1 MRSALS
7 FALLLGASEA
17 AAQGRG
23 FRCTDLP
30 EGQREELVETQ
41 VEPRLVWSP
50 EAEPEVRAWLDDLR
64 RHHVQWALRRCYRQ
78 MVVRSP
84 RLEGVIRFNVA
95 IEPDGAMR
103 VVAAVGADA
112 LAPLRAYLIERV
124 ARARARPAGQR
135 RLLRLT
141 VRFVPPPDG
150 VALRDAVVR
159 PAPPAPDRR

>member
-1 MRSALS
+1 MRFALS
-7 FALLLGASEA
+7 FTLLLGATEA

-23 FRCTDLP
+23 FRCADLP
-30 EGQREELVETQ
+30 DDRREELMETQ

-84 RLEGVIRFNVA
+84 RLTGVIRFNVA

-103 VVAAVGADA
+103 VVTALGPEA

-150 VALRDAVVR
+150 VVLRDAVARPVR
-159 PAPPAPDRR
+159 